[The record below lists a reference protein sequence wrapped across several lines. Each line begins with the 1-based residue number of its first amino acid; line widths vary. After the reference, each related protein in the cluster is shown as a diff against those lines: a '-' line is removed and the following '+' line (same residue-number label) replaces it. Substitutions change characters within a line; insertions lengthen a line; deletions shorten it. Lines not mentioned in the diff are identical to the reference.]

1 MELLKKNKIATGAL
15 CILAIAGLC
24 AYVFQLMGGL
34 GVTGMNNGTSWGLY
48 ITMFMLFVGLSAG
61 GLIVASSA
69 SVFHIEKF
77 KKVAL
82 PAACSSLSILA
93 GCTAFGASSPAR
105 TSCLRSCGMCA
116 LSFAISS
123 STSCT
128 CTSCAR
134 GRPIRKRLPS
144 SAASLSPSP
153 SSCIA

>member
-77 KKVAL
+77 KRVAL
-82 PAACSSLSILA
+82 PAVILSTVCI
-93 GCTAFGASSPAR
+93 CVD
-105 TSCLRSCGMCA
+105 
-116 LSFAISS
+116 
-123 STSCT
+123 
-128 CTSCAR
+128 
-134 GRPIRKRLPS
+134 RKS
-144 SAASLSPSP
+144 VV
-153 SSCIA
+153 